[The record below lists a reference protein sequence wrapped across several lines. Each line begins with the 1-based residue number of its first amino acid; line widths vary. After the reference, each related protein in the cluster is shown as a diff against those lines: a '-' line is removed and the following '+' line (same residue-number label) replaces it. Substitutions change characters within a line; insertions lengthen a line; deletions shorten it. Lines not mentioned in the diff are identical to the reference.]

1 MYLGYQNDKIVFYT
15 EEELDPLMYCLEK
28 SEYTEEEYIAVGD
41 EYDLKTDKKA
51 VNQAK
56 EAKIIE
62 NDTARDEALNQ
73 GVIYKNVLFDSDT
86 DQKVNLLAMVS
97 AMDDEQTI
105 VWYGKDNQ
113 PLECDKQDLINIGGL
128 ITTLHSFCWNKNAE
142 IKDEINNAQT
152 IEDVENIEINYEM
165 EGE

>member
-41 EYDLKTDKKA
+41 EYVLKTDKKA